1 MLIWHFIIIRCILY
15 GISFK
20 ICGDTLSEAIECIVH
35 QTFADWELI
44 MCDDGSNDDTYEIA
58 ISYKEKYPEKIIVLQ
73 NEKNRGLNYTLNK
86 CLKQAKGKYIAR
98 MDGDDRCDKE
108 RFAIEI
114 NVLEKEPEIAI
125 VSTDMEFFDE
135 SGVWG
140 KISHPEYPVPEDF
153 VKESPFCHAPCMVKR
168 EAYMKVK
175 GYSVSD
181 KLLRVEDYHLWI
193 KMYKCGYRGKNIHKC
208 LYQMRDDRNAYSRRS
223 FKNRL
228 NEYYVKRLAIRT
240 FRLKKWNYLLALRP
254 IIVGLLPNC
263 VYDKLH
269 KGRLAKKES
278 WKSLDMQ
285 KKKILFLI
293 HDLGQGGAEK
303 VLVNLVNNIN
313 RNEFDISV
321 TVLFGGGINEQ
332 FLKPDIKFKA
342 VWPKMIPGNSKLMKL
357 VSPKQLH
364 KIVVKEN
371 YDIEVSYLEG
381 PSARVISGC
390 QNKNTKLISWI
401 HGEQKSLKK
410 VSESFRSKKEAKKC
424 YEKFDQTICV
434 SETVKKDFCKLL
446 NYQRPCCVLYNTV
459 ESNKIIEK
467 SKEPVPELESDK
479 FFKLIAVGSLKTIKG
494 YNRLLHIIFR
504 LKQENKKIRLY
515 VLGIGP
521 QEKELKEY
529 VEKKGLKENIIF
541 LGYQTNPYKYVA
553 KSELFVCSSFA
564 EGFSTA
570 ATEALI
576 VGTPVCTVNVSG
588 MKEMLGE
595 DNEYGIVT
603 ENSEEALYEGIKN
616 IVDDPKKLKHYKRMA
631 QIRGKI
637 FNTQITT
644 EKVEK
649 LFSEL

>member
-1 MLIWHFIIIRCILY
+1 MHGKNPVISVIM
-15 GISFK
+15 GIYN
-20 ICGDTLSEAIECIVH
+20 CGDTLSEAIECIVH
-35 QTFADWELI
+35 QTFSDWELI

-86 CLKQAKGKYIAR
+86 CLKQARGKYIAR

-114 NVLEKEPEIAI
+114 NVLEKEPEISI

>member
-1 MLIWHFIIIRCILY
+1 MHGKDPVISVIM
-15 GISFK
+15 GIYN
-20 ICGDTLSEAIECIVH
+20 CGDTLSEAIECIVN
-35 QTFADWELI
+35 QTFSDWELI

>member
-1 MLIWHFIIIRCILY
+1 MYEKDPVISVIM
-15 GISFK
+15 GIFN
-20 ICGDTLSEAIECIVH
+20 CGDTLSEAIECIVN
-35 QTFADWELI
+35 QTFSDWELI

-114 NVLEKEPEIAI
+114 NVLEKEPEISI

-140 KISHPEYPVPEDF
+140 KISHPEYPMPEDF

>member
-1 MLIWHFIIIRCILY
+1 MHGKNPVISVIM
-15 GISFK
+15 GIYN
-20 ICGDTLSEAIECIVH
+20 CGDTLSEAIECIVN
-35 QTFADWELI
+35 QTFSDWELI

-381 PSARVISGC
+381 SSARVISGC

>member
-1 MLIWHFIIIRCILY
+1 MHGKNPVISVIM
-15 GISFK
+15 GIYN
-20 ICGDTLSEAIECIVH
+20 CGDTLSEAIECIVN
-35 QTFADWELI
+35 QTFSDWELI

-181 KLLRVEDYHLWI
+181 KLLRVEDDHLWI

>member
-1 MLIWHFIIIRCILY
+1 MHEKDPVISVIM
-15 GISFK
+15 GIYN
-20 ICGDTLSEAIECIVH
+20 CGDTLSDAIECIVN
-35 QTFADWELI
+35 QTFSDWELI

>member
-1 MLIWHFIIIRCILY
+1 MHGKNPVISVIM
-15 GISFK
+15 GIYN
-20 ICGDTLSEAIECIVH
+20 CGDTLSEAIECIVN
-35 QTFADWELI
+35 QTFSDWELI

-181 KLLRVEDYHLWI
+181 KLLRVEDYYLWI

>member
-1 MLIWHFIIIRCILY
+1 MHGKNPVISVIM
-15 GISFK
+15 GIYN
-20 ICGDTLSEAIECIVH
+20 CGDTLSEAIECIVN
-35 QTFADWELI
+35 QTFSDWELI

-254 IIVGLLPNC
+254 ISVGLLPNC

>member
-1 MLIWHFIIIRCILY
+1 MHGKNPVISVIM
-15 GISFK
+15 GIYN
-20 ICGDTLSEAIECIVH
+20 CGDTLSEAIECIVH

-278 WKSLDMQ
+278 WKRLDMQ

>member
-1 MLIWHFIIIRCILY
+1 MHGKNPVISVIM
-15 GISFK
+15 GIYN
-20 ICGDTLSEAIECIVH
+20 CGDTLSEAIECIVH

-153 VKESPFCHAPCMVKR
+153 VKESPFCHASCMVKR

>member
-1 MLIWHFIIIRCILY
+1 MHGKNPVISVIM
-15 GISFK
+15 GIYN
-20 ICGDTLSEAIECIVH
+20 CGDTLSEAIECIVH
-35 QTFADWELI
+35 QTFSDWELI

-86 CLKQAKGKYIAR
+86 CLKQARGKYIAR

-114 NVLEKEPEIAI
+114 NVLEKEPEISI

-228 NEYYVKRLAIRT
+228 NEYYVKRLAIKT

>member
-1 MLIWHFIIIRCILY
+1 MHGKNPVISVIM
-15 GISFK
+15 GIYN
-20 ICGDTLSEAIECIVH
+20 CGDTLSEAIECIVN
-35 QTFADWELI
+35 QTFSDWELI

-342 VWPKMIPGNSKLMKL
+342 VWPKIIPGNSKLMKL

>member
-1 MLIWHFIIIRCILY
+1 MHGKNPVISVIM
-15 GISFK
+15 GIYN
-20 ICGDTLSEAIECIVH
+20 CGDTLSEAIECIVN
-35 QTFADWELI
+35 QTFSDWELI

-303 VLVNLVNNIN
+303 VLVNLVNNIH

>member
-1 MLIWHFIIIRCILY
+1 MHGKNPVISVIM
-15 GISFK
+15 GIYN
-20 ICGDTLSEAIECIVH
+20 CGDTLSDAIECIVN
-35 QTFADWELI
+35 QTFSDWELI

-114 NVLEKEPEIAI
+114 NVLEKEPEISI

>member
-1 MLIWHFIIIRCILY
+1 MHGKNPVISVIM
-15 GISFK
+15 GIYN
-20 ICGDTLSEAIECIVH
+20 CGDTLSEAIECIVN
-35 QTFADWELI
+35 QTFSDWELI

-73 NEKNRGLNYTLNK
+73 NGKNRGLNYTLNK
-86 CLKQAKGKYIAR
+86 CLKQARGKYIAR

-114 NVLEKEPEIAI
+114 NVLEKEPEISI

>member
-1 MLIWHFIIIRCILY
+1 MHGKNPVISVIM
-15 GISFK
+15 GIYN
-20 ICGDTLSEAIECIVH
+20 CGDTLSEAIECIVN
-35 QTFADWELI
+35 QTFSDWELI

-114 NVLEKEPEIAI
+114 NVLEKEPEISI

-140 KISHPEYPVPEDF
+140 KISHPEYPMPEDF

>member
-1 MLIWHFIIIRCILY
+1 MYEKDPVISVIM
-15 GISFK
+15 GIFN
-20 ICGDTLSEAIECIVH
+20 CGDTLSEAIECIVN
-35 QTFADWELI
+35 QTFSDWELI

>member
-1 MLIWHFIIIRCILY
+1 MHGKNPVISVIM
-15 GISFK
+15 GIYN
-20 ICGDTLSEAIECIVH
+20 CGDTLPEAIECIVH

>member
-1 MLIWHFIIIRCILY
+1 MHGKNPVISVIM
-15 GISFK
+15 GIYN
-20 ICGDTLSEAIECIVH
+20 CGDTLSDAIECIVN
-35 QTFADWELI
+35 QTFSDWELI

>member
-1 MLIWHFIIIRCILY
+1 MHGKNPVISVIM
-15 GISFK
+15 GIYN
-20 ICGDTLSEAIECIVH
+20 CGDTLSEAIECIVN
-35 QTFADWELI
+35 QTFSDWELI

-381 PSARVISGC
+381 PSARAISGC
-390 QNKNTKLISWI
+390 QNKSTKLISWI

>member
-1 MLIWHFIIIRCILY
+1 MHGKNPVISVIM
-15 GISFK
+15 GIYN
-20 ICGDTLSEAIECIVH
+20 CGDTLSEAIECIVN
-35 QTFADWELI
+35 QTFSDWELI

-208 LYQMRDDRNAYSRRS
+208 LYQMRDDRNAYSRRP

>member
-1 MLIWHFIIIRCILY
+1 MHGKNPVISVIM
-15 GISFK
+15 GIYN
-20 ICGDTLSEAIECIVH
+20 CGDTLSEAIECIVN
-35 QTFADWELI
+35 QTFSDWELI

-321 TVLFGGGINEQ
+321 TVLFGGAINEQ

>member
-1 MLIWHFIIIRCILY
+1 MHGKNPVISVIM
-15 GISFK
+15 GIYN
-20 ICGDTLSEAIECIVH
+20 CGDTLSEAIECIVN
-35 QTFADWELI
+35 QTFSDWELI

-342 VWPKMIPGNSKLMKL
+342 VWPKMIPGNSKLLMKL